1 MKVLAPTDFSIC
13 SINALKYAA
22 QYLDSLEGEQSI
34 EITHCI
40 DHRYPSRIISKFDDL
55 LKEEALVDLEKVME
69 EVKSVSKNV
78 TIETSLFKAKT
89 KEFIPRRAKEIGAD
103 LIAIGTTG
111 LTNLKNITV
120 GSVTE
125 YVAKHTSIPVL
136 TIPPTAKFKSFE
148 NVVLGIDEHSLDHP
162 EKIELIYNLIASF
175 EPLVYLVQVLAPSQK
190 DLKLNTFVQDHLKD
204 LRYEIHTATY
214 DVNISNTLNKFVLR
228 ENAELLCMVHRR
240 KNWFSNLF
248 HHSVMK
254 EELFRLERPL
264 LIIPD

>member
-1 MKVLAPTDFSIC
+1 MKILAPTDFSEC
-13 SINALKYAA
+13 SVNALKYAA
-22 QYLDSLEGEQSI
+22 EYLSTLEGENTL

-40 DHRYPSRIISKFDDL
+40 DHRNPSRIISKFDDI
-55 LKEEALVDLEKVME
+55 LKKEALKDLETVVE

-78 TIETSLFKAKT
+78 TIETSLFKTNT
-89 KEFIPRRAKEIGAD
+89 KSFVPRHAKEIGAD
-103 LIAIGTTG
+103 IIVIGTTG
-111 LTNLKNITV
+111 LTNLKDITI

-125 YVAKHTSIPVL
+125 YIAKHTSIPVL
-136 TIPPTAKFKSFE
+136 TIPPTAKFKPFE
-148 NVVLGIDEHSLDHP
+148 NIVLGIDEYSLDNSD
-162 EKIELIYNLIASF
+162 KIELLYNIIASF
-175 EPLVYLVQVLAPSQK
+175 NPLVYLVQVLNPNQK

-204 LRYEIHTATY
+204 LRYEIHTVTY
-214 DVNISNTLNKFVLR
+214 DVNISNTLNKFVIR
-228 ENAELLCMVHRR
+228 ENADVLCMVHHR